1 MQRELYVEKSIVKP
15 LEKPIKVCYTHSAH
29 YAGVME
35 LADVPDSKSG
45 GSDTVR
51 VRPPPPAPN
60 HPNKKDDCF
69 CNRLFY
75 QSRQRRYGIAARG
88 LYPLD

>member
-1 MQRELYVEKSIVKP
+1 MMLDARGNI
-15 LEKPIKVCYTHSAH
+15 CYTILSAN

-51 VRPPPPAPN
+51 VRPPATGTISPQALSGLR
-60 HPNKKDDCF
+60 CF
-69 CNRLFY
+69 FY
-75 QSRQRRYGIAARG
+75 LVMI
-88 LYPLD
+88 

>member
-1 MQRELYVEKSIVKP
+1 MRRSIREKFQ
-15 LEKPIKVCYTHSAH
+15 AQ
-29 YAGVME
+29 AGVME

-60 HPNKKDDCF
+60 KNESYDTK
-69 CNRLFY
+69 
-75 QSRQRRYGIAARG
+75 GIATFVLFLCLKVLVG
-88 LYPLD
+88 